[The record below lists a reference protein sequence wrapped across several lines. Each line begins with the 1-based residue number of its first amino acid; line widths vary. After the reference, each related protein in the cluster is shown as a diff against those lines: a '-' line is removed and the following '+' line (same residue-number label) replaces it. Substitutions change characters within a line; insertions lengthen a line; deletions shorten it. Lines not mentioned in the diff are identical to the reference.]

1 MGFMSVLSFAHKLT
15 AERLKPGDRAIDA
28 TVGTGADTL
37 VLAKAAGPR
46 GGVYGF
52 DIQPAALKLAE
63 ERLRLAREET
73 PGTLSP
79 VSLLQQSHAAMAEAV
94 PPEWH
99 GTVAAVMFNLGYLPS
114 GDADKT
120 IITEPESTLAALEAS
135 LRLLR
140 PGGIITAVLYP
151 GHEGGDREASAVAA
165 WAAGLPLEG
174 AQSIVYRQLQRDSAP
189 YVIAVEKK
197 KGAGIF
203 RGGTES
209 LHH

>member
-15 AERLKPGDRAIDA
+15 AERLASGGRAIDA

-63 ERLRLAREET
+63 ERLRLAREEA
-73 PGTLSP
+73 PAALSP
-79 VSLLQQSHAAMAEAV
+79 VTLLHRSHAAMAEAV
-94 PPEWH
+94 PPEWR
-99 GTVAAVMFNLGYLPS
+99 GTVSAVMFNLGYLPS

-120 IITEPESTLAALEAS
+120 IITETESTLAALDAA
-135 LRLLR
+135 LALLR

-151 GHEGGDREASAVAA
+151 GHEGGDREAAAVES
-165 WAAGLPLEG
+165 WAAGLAQPQ
-174 AQSIVYRQLQRDSAP
+174 AQSIIYRQLQRASAP
-189 YVIAVEKK
+189 YVVAVEKK
-197 KGAGIF
+197 KGADI
-203 RGGTES
+203 
-209 LHH
+209 